1 MFVYLKINALS
12 ILLML
17 INYASTYVNV
27 IFYVK
32 KIILMCVFVVD
43 PGWPGL
49 TRVDPGQ
56 PTRPVIQLFYRVN
69 YRVGSDNYGLMC
81 KFKDKLKIKF
91 TCFFCIK
98 SEVHT
103 YSSNMHKL

>member
-12 ILLML
+12 NLLML

-43 PGWPGL
+43 PG
-49 TRVDPGQ
+49 Q
-56 PTRPVIQLFYRVN
+56 PTRPVTQSFYRVN
-69 YRVGSDNYGLMC
+69 YRVGSDNYAS
-81 KFKDKLKIKF
+81 I
-91 TCFFCIK
+91 
-98 SEVHT
+98 
-103 YSSNMHKL
+103 SSLYI